1 MTTEQQKDEQL
12 WQIAQAR
19 ASFRKSLFS
28 YVILNAFFTG
38 IWFFT
43 SGPGSHFW
51 PIWGMLGW
59 GIGLAFQYYA
69 AYNSQGDSSVQQEY
83 EKLKNKQS

>member
-1 MTTEQQKDEQL
+1 MNTEQQKDEQL

-19 ASFRKSLFS
+19 ASFRKSLFT
-28 YVILNAFFTG
+28 YVIVNAFLTG
-38 IWFFT
+38 IWLFT
-43 SGPGSHFW
+43 SPGAHFW

-59 GIGLAFQYYA
+59 GIGLAFQYNH
-69 AYNSQGDSSVQQEY
+69 AYNSQGDLGVQQEY